1 MLFALET
8 FGPAEVAEA
17 FGIAKWKRCLSQ
29 IVLLIL
35 MGGLQPMTRL
45 SWVHGDM
52 VWLYFS
58 VVLKIQ
64 QISQV
69 PFSDAGLARPRLSSE
84 RRPHDPNPEHQPR
97 APSLCFVHGG
107 KHCSAVLQVFLPTD
121 PTVRRR
127 RSLGE
132 AGSHRQGFSPRS
144 LC

>member
-69 PFSDAGLARPRLSSE
+69 PLFRCWIG
-84 RRPHDPNPEHQPR
+84 
-97 APSLCFVHGG
+97 APKAF
-107 KHCSAVLQVFLPTD
+107 K
-121 PTVRRR
+121 
-127 RSLGE
+127 
-132 AGSHRQGFSPRS
+132 
-144 LC
+144 